1 MRTHAIGKFAALAA
15 TALLAVASLAS
26 EASAAGALDRIK
38 KEQTVRIAF
47 REDAP
52 PFSMKGPGAE
62 PVGLIVNLCQAV
74 VADMAKQLNLPGL
87 KVAYVPATST
97 NRFEAIQKNKADILC
112 EATSAT
118 LARRKIVDFSLST
131 FVDGASLMIR
141 ADGPKSFAEL
151 AGRKIGVLG
160 GTTTEQALRNSLTKA
175 NITADVVLLK
185 NHDEGVKM
193 LVDNGI
199 SAYFADRAILQYL
212 FMKTPATAN
221 LLLSDD
227 YLTVEPYAL
236 ALPRGDDD
244 FRLAV
249 DTGLSHIY
257 RSGEIVRIFSNNFGP
272 QAVPSP
278 MLQTL
283 YMLTGLPD

>member
-1 MRTHAIGKFAALAA
+1 MRTHAIGKLAALAF
-15 TALLAVASLAS
+15 TAVLAMASLAS
-26 EASAAGALDRIK
+26 EASAASALDRIK

-87 KVAYVPATST
+87 KVVYVPVTAT

-118 LARRKIVDFSLST
+118 LARRKMVDFSLST

-141 ADGPKSFAEL
+141 PDGPKSFAEL

-212 FMKTPATAN
+212 FMKTPAAAN

-244 FRLAV
+244 LRLAV

-283 YMLTGLPD
+283 YMLSGLPD

>member
-1 MRTHAIGKFAALAA
+1 MRTHTIRKFAALAV
-15 TALLAVASLAS
+15 TAALAAVSLAS

-74 VADMAKQLNLPGL
+74 VADMAKQLGLPGL
-87 KVAYVPATST
+87 KVVYVPVTST

-118 LARRKIVDFSLST
+118 LARRKMVDFSLST

-141 ADGPKSFAEL
+141 PDGPKNVKEL

-160 GTTTEQALRNSLTKA
+160 GTTTEQALRNTLTKL

-212 FMKTPATAN
+212 FMKTPAAAN

-236 ALPRGDDD
+236 ALPRGDEDL
-244 FRLAV
+244 RLAV

-257 RSGEIVRIFSNNFGP
+257 RSGEIVRIFSNNFGS

-278 MLQTL
+278 MLQSL

>member
-1 MRTHAIGKFAALAA
+1 MRTHAIGKIAALTVTAILAA
-15 TALLAVASLAS
+15 ASFVS

-87 KVAYVPATST
+87 KVTYVPVTST

-118 LARRKIVDFSLST
+118 LARRKMVDFSLST

-212 FMKTPATAN
+212 FMKTPAGAN

-244 FRLAV
+244 LRLAV

>member
-1 MRTHAIGKFAALAA
+1 MRTHAIGKFAALAVA
-15 TALLAVASLAS
+15 ALLAVVSLAS

-74 VADMAKQLNLPGL
+74 VADMAKQLKLPGL
-87 KVAYVPATST
+87 KVVYVPVTAT

-118 LARRKIVDFSLST
+118 LDRRKIVDFSLST

-141 ADGPKSFAEL
+141 PDGPKSFAEL

-212 FMKTPATAN
+212 FMKSPAAAN

-244 FRLAV
+244 LRLAV
-249 DTGLSHIY
+249 DTGISHIY

>member
-1 MRTHAIGKFAALAA
+1 MRTHAIGKLAALAIA
-15 TALLAVASLAS
+15 AVLAVAGLAS

-74 VADMAKQLNLPGL
+74 VADMAKQLSLPGL
-87 KVAYVPATST
+87 KVVYVPVTATS
-97 NRFEAIQKNKADILC
+97 RFEAIQKGKADILC

-118 LARRKIVDFSLST
+118 LSRRKMVDFSLST

-141 ADGPKSFAEL
+141 PDGPKSFNEL

-212 FMKTPATAN
+212 FMKSPAAAG

-236 ALPRGDDD
+236 AIPRGDNDL
-244 FRLAV
+244 RLAV

>member
-1 MRTHAIGKFAALAA
+1 MRTHAIGKFAALAIA
-15 TALLAVASLAS
+15 ALLTTVSLTS

-87 KVAYVPATST
+87 KVTYVPVTST

-118 LARRKIVDFSLST
+118 LARRKIVDFSLAT

-141 ADGPKSFAEL
+141 PDGPKNVKEL

-160 GTTTEQALRNSLTKA
+160 GTTTEQALRNTLTRL
-175 NITADVVLLK
+175 NMTADVVLLK

-212 FMKTPATAN
+212 FMKSPVAAN

-227 YLTVEPYAL
+227 YLTIEPYGL
-236 ALPRGDDD
+236 ALPHGDDD

-249 DTGLSHIY
+249 DTALSHIY
-257 RSGEIVRIFSNNFGP
+257 RSGEIVRIFTANFGA

-283 YMLTGLPD
+283 YTITGLPD

>member
-1 MRTHAIGKFAALAA
+1 MRTHAIGKFAALAI
-15 TALLAVASLAS
+15 TAVLAVASLAS

-52 PFSMKGPGAE
+52 PFSMKGPGPE

-87 KVAYVPATST
+87 KVVYVPVTAT

-118 LARRKIVDFSLST
+118 LDRRKIVDFSLST

-141 ADGPKSFAEL
+141 PDGPKSFAEL

-175 NITADVVLLK
+175 KITADVVLLK

-212 FMKTPATAN
+212 FMKTPAAAN
-221 LLLSDD
+221 LMLSDD

-236 ALPRGDDD
+236 ALPRGDNDL
-244 FRLAV
+244 RLAV